1 MDIVKAN
8 CSDIDNDDIA
18 EQLILGDIGRKL
30 KVIMGGGRQE
40 FLGTELDPETG
51 KPGKRT
57 DGKNLIQDWVYE
69 GIVEK
74 EKRQYV
80 WNKTDLL
87 KIDASKTDRILGL
100 FEPSHC
106 QYNLDILHQ
115 NLPDEP
121 TLSEMTDKATDLLK
135 KSEKGFFLFVEGG
148 RIDHGHHETQA
159 KYALDETI
167 EFAKA
172 IELTRKKFSEEDTL
186 IVVTSDHAHTMSYS
200 GYPVS
205 ILPMRIFIIF

>member
-1 MDIVKAN
+1 LKAN

-18 EQLILGDIGRKL
+18 EQLILGNVGRNL

-40 FLGTELDPETG
+40 FQGTELDPETG
-51 KPGKRT
+51 VPGKRT
-57 DGKNLIQDWVYE
+57 DGKNLIQDWIFD
-69 GIVEK
+69 GIMEK

-80 WNKTDLL
+80 WNRTEMM
-87 KIDASKTDRILGL
+87 KIDVSATDRILGL

-106 QYNLDILHQ
+106 QYNLDVKHKELTE
-115 NLPDEP
+115 EP
-121 TLSEMTDKATDLLK
+121 SLAEMTDKATDLLK
-135 KSEKGFFLFVEGG
+135 KSGKGFFLFVEGG
-148 RIDHGHHETQA
+148 RIDHGHHDTQA
-159 KYALDETI
+159 RYALDETV

-172 IELTRKKFSEEDTL
+172 IELTRNKFSEEDTL

-205 ILPMRIFIIF
+205 IPKTINFYCH